1 MIVDFKRAGGIH
13 VCHLAGHEHSDMIGY
28 TESGIFTVVVECA
41 TNWNG
46 WCDGKRIR
54 GTRTYDC
61 FNVTA
66 VDTERSFFKITRIG
80 NNADYRLRSKRTLCY
95 DYENKKVVWNG

>member
-13 VCHLAGHEHSDMIGY
+13 VCHLAGHEYSNMIGY

-41 TNWNG
+41 T
-46 WCDGKRIR
+46 
-54 GTRTYDC
+54 
-61 FNVTA
+61 
-66 VDTERSFFKITRIG
+66 
-80 NNADYRLRSKRTLCY
+80 SKRTLCY